1 MEKLKFRLPG
11 FWVTILLTVVVLLGA
26 CARPPS
32 TTVREGGDPF
42 HVDKDV
48 AFRTT
53 YYFRVFDYCVEKK
66 IKSGK
71 FSEVIVPLSDSLYR
85 FRMTGKSA
93 TLFSNIKFESGI
105 LKAWE
110 IDPFGAKVGFDPNT
124 NRFRVISPQEADADA
139 RRAAIKRDLQDMLQL
154 YDKLKESVGK
164 EVIKLDDFTQ
174 KGKTLTLDVLG
185 KMISAIKRKIDELS
199 SISSGPTDDGL
210 AVGQSGADTPLS
222 REQKSAI
229 LKEAVRKVI
238 TLVFKDVEQ
247 KQIQAILNAGYDDAT
262 LLNAD
267 PSRPGFVERALLSI
281 LNKAA
286 QNSKLVDKTKEIL
299 APMLGNGKSVDIT
312 QIQMR
317 FPKLSIAL
325 KIFESDVLAK
335 FARGQPPPSIHCP
348 EDAPVRRGFQV
359 LGPEGWRTFD
369 PDERLILAMSSS
381 AAPLVSTL
389 KDLSNRVL
397 NARDNPAAELL
408 PIAQEQKRLAQAER
422 ELDRQRGTEKAP
434 EKLAE
439 AICKTLV
446 ENESKKTEI
455 CGE

>member
-11 FWVTILLTVVVLLGA
+11 FRVAILLTLVLLLGA

-53 YYFRVFDYCVEKK
+53 YYFRVFDYCVARKLK
-66 IKSGK
+66 NRK
-71 FSEVIVPLSDSLYR
+71 FDEVVVPLADSLYR

-93 TLFSNIKFESGI
+93 TLLSNIKFESGI

-110 IDPFGAKVGFDPNT
+110 IDPFGAKVEFDSNT
-124 NRFRVISPQEADADA
+124 NRFRVISPQEADADS

-154 YDKLKESVGK
+154 YKQLKNLTVNTTAAENAVGTASSP
-164 EVIKLDDFTQ
+164 EDQ
-174 KGKTLTLDVLG
+174 KFLPPDVLG
-185 KMISAIKRKIDELS
+185 KMDSAIKRKIEELS

-210 AVGQSGADTPLS
+210 AAGQSGADTPLS
-222 REQKSAI
+222 MEQKSAI
-229 LKEAVRKVI
+229 LKQAVETVL
-238 TLVFKDVEQ
+238 TAALKDDKELSQ
-247 KQIQAILNAGYDDAT
+247 EKIQAIVNDGYNDSTLSDAD
-262 LLNAD
+262 LA
-267 PSRPGFVERALLSI
+267 RPGFIERAVKQTFS
-281 LNKAA
+281 NA
-286 QNSKLVDKTKEIL
+286 QNIIIAMIPQSTIEIQKRLAGISALLKLTED
-299 APMLGNGKSVDIT
+299 
-312 QIQMR
+312 
-317 FPKLSIAL
+317 
-325 KIFESDVLAK
+325 DVSAK

-369 PDERLILAMSSS
+369 PDERLIMAMSSS
-381 AAPLVSTL
+381 TAPLVSTL
-389 KDLSNRVL
+389 KELSNRVL

-408 PIAQEQKRLAQAER
+408 PIAQEQKRLAQAGR
-422 ELDRQRGTEKAP
+422 ELDKQRRIEEKP

-446 ENESKKTEI
+446 EDESKKTEI
-455 CGE
+455 CGETP